1 MLLHSNSPLGGGSV
15 LAPNEL
21 PPQRSDKAASSRR
34 KLITILVADVA
45 GYSRLMGVDEEGTH
59 ARVAALFGDLLVP
72 TVTGHGGTC
81 IKTTG
86 DGFLAEFESVVQAV
100 RCAIEIQQ
108 RVAEQNARVSPDQKI
123 AFRIGVNLGDVIVE
137 AHDIFGDGVNV
148 AARLEGLA
156 SPGGIVVSRSVRDH
170 VRDRLKVGF
179 GFEDMGEQVVKNIA
193 RPVRAFRITMET
205 GADRKSRSRV
215 RLKHAQHILLGAATL
230 VVAIVIGCGWWFT
243 QVSALGVPTAM
254 SFAGSSTPP
263 GSQGESASQLSIVV
277 LPFWDLG
284 GDPQQDYFVDGITQ
298 SLTTDLSR
306 ALPGSFVVARGTAF
320 TYKGKSVD
328 APQVARDLH
337 VRYVLEGSVI
347 PDGDRVR
354 VNVQLIEAAT
364 NIELWAERFDS
375 TRKDLLDIQDQIV
388 GRLSRAVGLQ
398 LVDIE
403 ARRSERERPV
413 NPTALD
419 LVMRGQAVA
428 NRPAT
433 PQTMI
438 AARAFFQRALEH
450 DPENVDA
457 LAGLAATYVFEVLNS
472 YYDTGREQR
481 LQEAKDLIRRALE
494 IEPRHIVALKIHA
507 AVLRAEGKFEEAV
520 AASQAVIA
528 QNPGEPWSY
537 KEIGLSQLYLGRF
550 EEALIW
556 FEKADQIGPRDPSR
570 WIWLGALGRVQ
581 FFLGRDEEA
590 IRLLRLS
597 ASANPDDPRAYAL
610 LASIYA
616 LLGRNDEAG
625 AALAACLSLRPEM
638 TITRLFR
645 DWSVPLQAT
654 SPVYQQKHQRFGA
667 GLRLAG
673 MPET

>member
-1 MLLHSNSPLGGGSV
+1 MLLYSNSPLGGG
-15 LAPNEL
+15 LFPAPNEL
-21 PPQRSDKAASSRR
+21 LPQGSDKPASRR
-34 KLITILVADVA
+34 KLTTILIADVA

-72 TVTGHGGTC
+72 AVTGHGGTC

-108 RVAEQNARVSPDQKI
+108 SVAERNAGVIPDQKI

-137 AHDIFGDGVNV
+137 ADDIFGDGVNV

-156 SPGGIVVSRSVRDH
+156 GPGGIVVSRSVRDH
-170 VRDRLKVGF
+170 VRDRLKV

-193 RPVRAFRITMET
+193 RPVRAFRITMES
-205 GADRKSRSRV
+205 GVDRKSRSRAH
-215 RLKHAQHILLGAATL
+215 LKNSQHILPGAATL
-230 VVAIVIGCGWWFT
+230 VVAIVIGCGWWFI
-243 QVSALGVPTAM
+243 QMSALGVPTAM
-254 SFAGSSTPP
+254 SLAGSSTPP

-277 LPFWDLG
+277 LPFWNLG

-347 PDGDRVR
+347 PDGDRIR

-364 NIELWAERFDS
+364 DIELWAERFDS

-438 AARAFFQRALEH
+438 AARTFFQRALEH

-472 YYDTGREQR
+472 YYDTGRERR

-494 IEPRHIVALKIHA
+494 IEPRHIVALKIRA

-597 ASANPDDPRAYAL
+597 ASANPNDPRAYAL

-616 LLGRNDEAG
+616 LSGRKDEAG

-654 SPVYQQKHQRFGA
+654 SPLYQQKHERFRA

>member
-1 MLLHSNSPLGGGSV
+1 MLLHYNSPLGGGCV
-15 LAPNEL
+15 PAPNEL
-21 PPQRSDKAASSRR
+21 PPQGSNKPASLRR
-34 KLITILVADVA
+34 KLTTILIADVA

-72 TVTGHGGTC
+72 AVTGHGGTC

-108 RVAEQNARVSPDQKI
+108 RVAERNVGVIPDQKI

-137 AHDIFGDGVNV
+137 ADDIFGDGVNV
-148 AARLEGLA
+148 AARLQGLA
-156 SPGGIVVSRSVRDH
+156 RPGGIVVSRSVRDH
-170 VRDRLKVGF
+170 VRDRLKLD
-179 GFEDMGEQVVKNIA
+179 FEDMGEQVVKNIA
-193 RPVRAFRITMET
+193 RPVRAFHITIES

-215 RLKHAQHILLGAATL
+215 GLKNAQHIMSGAATL
-230 VVAIVIGCGWWFT
+230 AAAIVIGCGWWFI
-243 QVSALGVPTAM
+243 QVTALGVPTAM
-254 SFAGSSTPP
+254 SLAGSSTPP

-277 LPFWDLG
+277 LPFWNLG

-320 TYKGKSVD
+320 TYKGMSVD
-328 APQVARDLH
+328 ARQVARDLH

-354 VNVQLIEAAT
+354 VNVQLIEAET

-375 TRKDLLDIQDQIV
+375 TRKGLLDIQDQIV

-403 ARRSERERPV
+403 AKRSARERPV

-438 AARAFFQRALEH
+438 AARTFFQGALEH

-457 LAGLAATYVFEVLNS
+457 LAGLAATYLFEVLNS
-472 YYDTGREQR
+472 YYDSGREER
-481 LQEAKDLIRRALE
+481 LHEAKDLIRRALE
-494 IEPRHIVALKIHA
+494 IEPRHIVALKIQA
-507 AVLRAEGKFEEAV
+507 AALRAEGRFEEAV

-537 KEIGLSQLYLGRF
+537 KEVGLSQLYLGRF

-570 WIWLGALGRVQ
+570 WIWLGASGRVQ
-581 FFLGRDEEA
+581 FFRGRDEEA
-590 IRLLRLS
+590 IRMLRLS
-597 ASANPDDPRAYAL
+597 ASANPNDPRAYAF

-616 LLGRNDEAG
+616 LSGRKDEAS
-625 AALAACLSLRPEM
+625 AALAACLSLRPDM

-654 SPVYQQKHQRFGA
+654 SPAYQQQHERFRA

>member
-1 MLLHSNSPLGGGSV
+1 MLLYSNSPLGGG
-15 LAPNEL
+15 LFPAPNEL
-21 PPQRSDKAASSRR
+21 LPQGSDKPASRR
-34 KLITILVADVA
+34 KLTTILIADVA

-72 TVTGHGGTC
+72 AVTGHGGTC

-108 RVAEQNARVSPDQKI
+108 SVAERNAGVIPDQKI

-137 AHDIFGDGVNV
+137 ADDISGDGVNV

-156 SPGGIVVSRSVRDH
+156 GPGGIVVSRSVRDH
-170 VRDRLKVGF
+170 VRDRLKV

-193 RPVRAFRITMET
+193 RPVRAFRITMES
-205 GADRKSRSRV
+205 GVDRKSRSRAH
-215 RLKHAQHILLGAATL
+215 LKNSQHILPGAATL
-230 VVAIVIGCGWWFT
+230 VVAIVIGCGWWFI
-243 QVSALGVPTAM
+243 QMSALGVPTAM
-254 SFAGSSTPP
+254 SLAGSSTPP

-277 LPFWDLG
+277 LPFWNLG

-347 PDGDRVR
+347 PDGDRIR

-364 NIELWAERFDS
+364 DIELWAERFDS

-438 AARAFFQRALEH
+438 AARTFFQRALEH

-472 YYDTGREQR
+472 YYDTGRERR

-494 IEPRHIVALKIHA
+494 IEPRHIVALKIRA

-597 ASANPDDPRAYAL
+597 ASANPNDPRAYAL

-616 LLGRNDEAG
+616 LSGRKDEAG

-654 SPVYQQKHQRFGA
+654 SPLYQQKHERFRA

>member
-1 MLLHSNSPLGGGSV
+1 MAGRSRYEARRRFSKDQLWRDRLKVRPNLMLLHSNSPLDGGSV
-15 LAPNEL
+15 PAPNEP
-21 PPQRSDKAASSRR
+21 PPQGSDKAASLRR
-34 KLITILVADVA
+34 KLTAILIADVA

-59 ARVAALFGDLLVP
+59 ARVATLFGDLLVP
-72 TVTGHGGTC
+72 AITGHGGTC
-81 IKTTG
+81 IKKTG

-108 RVAEQNARVSPDQKI
+108 RVAEQNAGVIPDQKI

-137 AHDIFGDGVNV
+137 ADDIFGDGVNV

-156 SPGGIVVSRSVRDH
+156 SPGGIVVSRSVRDQL
-170 VRDRLKVGF
+170 RDRLKVGF
-179 GFEDMGEQVVKNIA
+179 DDMGEQVVKNIA
-193 RPVRAFRITMET
+193 RPVR
-205 GADRKSRSRV
+205 
-215 RLKHAQHILLGAATL
+215 
-230 VVAIVIGCGWWFT
+230 
-243 QVSALGVPTAM
+243 
-254 SFAGSSTPP
+254 
-263 GSQGESASQLSIVV
+263 
-277 LPFWDLG
+277 
-284 GDPQQDYFVDGITQ
+284 
-298 SLTTDLSR
+298 
-306 ALPGSFVVARGTAF
+306 
-320 TYKGKSVD
+320 
-328 APQVARDLH
+328 
-337 VRYVLEGSVI
+337 
-347 PDGDRVR
+347 
-354 VNVQLIEAAT
+354 VQLIEAET

-438 AARAFFQRALEH
+438 AARTFFQRALEH

-472 YYDTGREQR
+472 YYDTGREHR
-481 LQEAKDLIRRALE
+481 LHTAKDLIRRALE

-520 AASQAVIA
+520 TASQAVIV
-528 QNPGEPWSY
+528 QKPGEPWSY

-556 FEKADQIGPRDPSR
+556 FEKADQIEPRDPSR
-570 WIWLGALGRVQ
+570 WKWFGALGRVQ
-581 FFLGRDEEA
+581 FFLRRDEEA
-590 IRLLRLS
+590 IRSLRLS
-597 ASANPDDPRAYAL
+597 ASANPNDPRAYAL

-616 LLGRNDEAG
+616 LSGRNDEAG
-625 AALAACLSLRPEM
+625 AALAACLSLRPDM
-638 TITRLFR
+638 TDHTVVPRLVR
-645 DWSVPLQAT
+645 T
-654 SPVYQQKHQRFGA
+654 SA
-667 GLRLAG
+667 GDQSGVSA
-673 MPET
+673 EA

>member
-1 MLLHSNSPLGGGSV
+1 MLLYSNSPLGGG
-15 LAPNEL
+15 LFPAPNEL
-21 PPQRSDKAASSRR
+21 LPQGSDKPASLRR
-34 KLITILVADVA
+34 KLTTILIADVA

-72 TVTGHGGTC
+72 AVTGHGGTC

-108 RVAEQNARVSPDQKI
+108 SVAERNAGVIPDQKI

-137 AHDIFGDGVNV
+137 ADDIFGDGVNV

-156 SPGGIVVSRSVRDH
+156 EPGGIVVSRSVRDH
-170 VRDRLKVGF
+170 VRDRLKV

-193 RPVRAFRITMET
+193 RPVRAFRITMES
-205 GADRKSRSRV
+205 GVDRKSRSRAH
-215 RLKHAQHILLGAATL
+215 LKNSQHILPGAATL
-230 VVAIVIGCGWWFT
+230 VVAIVIGCGWWFI
-243 QVSALGVPTAM
+243 QMSALGVPTAM
-254 SFAGSSTPP
+254 SLAGSSTPP
-263 GSQGESASQLSIVV
+263 GSQGKSASQLSIVV
-277 LPFWDLG
+277 LPFWNLG

-337 VRYVLEGSVI
+337 VRYLLEGSVI
-347 PDGDRVR
+347 PDGDRIR
-354 VNVQLIEAAT
+354 VNVQLIEAET

-375 TRKDLLDIQDQIV
+375 TRKDLLEIQDQIV

-438 AARAFFQRALEH
+438 AARTFFQRALEH

-457 LAGLAATYVFEVLNS
+457 LAGFATTYVFEVLNS
-472 YYDTGREQR
+472 YYETGREQR
-481 LQEAKDLIRRALE
+481 LQQAKDLIRRALE

-507 AVLRAEGKFEEAV
+507 AVLRAEGKFEEAI

-597 ASANPDDPRAYAL
+597 ASANPNDPRAYAL

-616 LLGRNDEAG
+616 LSGRKDEAG

-654 SPVYQQKHQRFGA
+654 SPLYQQKHERFRA

>member
-1 MLLHSNSPLGGGSV
+1 MLLYSNSPLGGG
-15 LAPNEL
+15 LFPAPNEL
-21 PPQRSDKAASSRR
+21 LPQGSDKPASLRR
-34 KLITILVADVA
+34 KLTTILIADVA

-72 TVTGHGGTC
+72 AVTGHGGTC

-108 RVAEQNARVSPDQKI
+108 SVAERNAGVIPDQKI

-137 AHDIFGDGVNV
+137 ADDIFGDGVNV

-156 SPGGIVVSRSVRDH
+156 GPGGIVVSRSVRDH
-170 VRDRLKVGF
+170 VRDRLKV

-193 RPVRAFRITMET
+193 RPVRAFRITMES
-205 GADRKSRSRV
+205 GADRKSRSRAH
-215 RLKHAQHILLGAATL
+215 LKNSQHILPGAATL
-230 VVAIVIGCGWWFT
+230 VVAIVIGCGWWFI
-243 QVSALGVPTAM
+243 QMSALGVPTAM
-254 SFAGSSTPP
+254 SLAGSSTPP

-277 LPFWDLG
+277 LPFWNLG

-347 PDGDRVR
+347 PDGDRIR
-354 VNVQLIEAAT
+354 VKVQLIEAAT
-364 NIELWAERFDS
+364 DIELWAERFDS

-438 AARAFFQRALEH
+438 AARTFFQRALEH

-472 YYDTGREQR
+472 YYDTGRERR

-494 IEPRHIVALKIHA
+494 IEPRHIVALKIRA

-537 KEIGLSQLYLGRF
+537 KEIGLSELYLGRF

-597 ASANPDDPRAYAL
+597 ASANPNDPRAYAL

-616 LLGRNDEAG
+616 LSGRKDEAG

-654 SPVYQQKHQRFGA
+654 SPLYQQKHERFRA

>member
-1 MLLHSNSPLGGGSV
+1 MP
-15 LAPNEL
+15 
-21 PPQRSDKAASSRR
+21 
-34 KLITILVADVA
+34 
-45 GYSRLMGVDEEGTH
+45 
-59 ARVAALFGDLLVP
+59 
-72 TVTGHGGTC
+72 
-81 IKTTG
+81 
-86 DGFLAEFESVVQAV
+86 FE
-100 RCAIEIQQ
+100 
-108 RVAEQNARVSPDQKI
+108 N
-123 AFRIGVNLGDVIVE
+123 
-137 AHDIFGDGVNV
+137 
-148 AARLEGLA
+148 
-156 SPGGIVVSRSVRDH
+156 
-170 VRDRLKVGF
+170 
-179 GFEDMGEQVVKNIA
+179 
-193 RPVRAFRITMET
+193 
-205 GADRKSRSRV
+205 
-215 RLKHAQHILLGAATL
+215 
-230 VVAIVIGCGWWFT
+230 
-243 QVSALGVPTAM
+243 
-254 SFAGSSTPP
+254 
-263 GSQGESASQLSIVV
+263 
-277 LPFWDLG
+277 LG
-284 GDPQQDYFVDGITQ
+284 GDAQQDYFVDGITQ

-320 TYKGKSVD
+320 TYKGKSVE
-328 APQVARDLH
+328 APQIARDLH

-354 VNVQLIEAAT
+354 VNVQLIDAQT

-375 TRKDLLDIQDQIV
+375 MRKDLLDIQDQIV

-438 AARAFFQRALEH
+438 AARTFFQGALEH

-457 LAGLAATYVFEVLNS
+457 LAGLAASYVFEVLNS

-520 AASQAVIA
+520 AASQVVIA

-537 KEIGLSQLYLGRF
+537 KEVGLSQLYLGRF

-570 WIWLGALGRVQ
+570 WIWLGASGRVQ
-581 FFLGRDEEA
+581 FFLGRDEKA
-590 IRLLRLS
+590 IQLLRLS
-597 ASANPDDPRAYAL
+597 ASANPNDPRAYAFL
-610 LASIYA
+610 TSIYA
-616 LLGRNDEAG
+616 LSGRKDEAG
-625 AALAACLSLRPEM
+625 AALAACLSLRPDM
-638 TITRLFR
+638 TIALLSR

-654 SPVYQQKHQRFGA
+654 SPLYQQQHERFRA